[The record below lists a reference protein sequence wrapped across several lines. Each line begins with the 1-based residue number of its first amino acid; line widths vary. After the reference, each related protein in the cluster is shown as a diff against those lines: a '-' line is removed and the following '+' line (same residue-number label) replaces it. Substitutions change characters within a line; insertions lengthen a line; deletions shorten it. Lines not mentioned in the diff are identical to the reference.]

1 MATTD
6 GAKSKLNSLYKELSG
21 DGKIESSM
29 SIIVGSV
36 LFVLSILLGFY
47 LISTDKDEEYLRI
60 KGTIVNSECTNT
72 GRVYNKM
79 MGSRNKYK
87 CSVNIKYNVDN
98 KEYYKTLIIDGET
111 SVYVKNEPMDIMVLK
126 KDHNNVKVA
135 ELSKTKLG
143 VISMVAGIVILVG
156 GYIHYYL
163 TERSKTN

>member
-1 MATTD
+1 MATTSD
-6 GAKSKLNSLYKELSG
+6 ATSKLNSLYKELSG
-21 DGKIESSM
+21 DGKIESST

-60 KGTIVNSECTNT
+60 KGTIVDSECSNT
-72 GRVYNKM
+72 GTTYNKM
-79 MGSRNKYK
+79 SGMRNKYK

-98 KEYYKTLIIDGET
+98 KDYNKTIVIEGDT
-111 SVYVKNEPMDIMVLK
+111 STYVKNEPLDIMVLK
-126 KDHNNVKVA
+126 KDHTNVKVA

-163 TERSKTN
+163 TERSKTK